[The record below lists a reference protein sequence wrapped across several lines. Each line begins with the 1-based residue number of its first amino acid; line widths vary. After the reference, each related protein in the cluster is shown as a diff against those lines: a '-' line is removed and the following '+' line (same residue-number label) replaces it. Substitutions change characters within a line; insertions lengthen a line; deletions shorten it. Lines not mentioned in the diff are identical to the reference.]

1 LLREYFGLN
10 VPGDDNNVEDAVIRD
25 GEHALYVV
33 EVKGVRGGLKREHLN
48 QIDSHRERLSLTADT
63 AGLLIVNDFMEI
75 EGLEQ
80 RSAKQ
85 FDAQHLKHAVD
96 LNIRIL
102 RTTTLFEL
110 MLDIEHLQIQQRAGR
125 FLSTCSEAQPLLTH
139 PAKKEGNG

>member
-1 LLREYFGLN
+1 
-10 VPGDDNNVEDAVIRD
+10 
-25 GEHALYVV
+25 
-33 EVKGVRGGLKREHLN
+33 
-48 QIDSHRERLSLTADT
+48 
-63 AGLLIVNDFMEI
+63 MEI

-110 MLDIEHLQIQQRAGR
+110 MLDIEHLQIQERAGR
-125 FLSTCSEAQPLLTH
+125 FLSTCSEAQPLLKH
-139 PAKKEGNG
+139 PAKKEENG